1 MRKFRNSAIAIVS
14 AAAISLGGMT
24 AATAQDTELPDVNA
38 EVGAELELEVDLD
51 LNPDVDTDQDTN
63 ESEETPPG
71 LIEMISSNGSTA
83 WKWGQDLNADETGYG
98 TDAFGSSR
106 DDSGQPVPR
115 WLRAWENVFD
125 TLTVGSILGMVI
137 FPIINF
143 LKYNGIIQ

>member
-24 AATAQDTELPDVNA
+24 VATAQDTD
-38 EVGAELELEVDLD
+38 ELENTEI
-51 LNPDVDTDQDTN
+51 TQTQ
-63 ESEETPPG
+63 ETEDDSNPG

-83 WKWGQDLNADETGYG
+83 SKWGQDLNADEPGVG
-98 TDAFGSSR
+98 TDGFGSSR
-106 DDSGQPVPR
+106 DDSGEPVPR
-115 WLRAWENVFD
+115 WLRAWENLFD
-125 TLTVGSILGMVI
+125 TLTVGSVLGMVV

>member
-24 AATAQDTELPDVNA
+24 AAAAQNDEL
-38 EVGAELELEVDLD
+38 
-51 LNPDVDTDQDTN
+51 DTN
-63 ESEETPPG
+63 ETTQTLETEAPESEDNSNPG

-83 WKWGQDLNADETGYG
+83 SKWGQDLNADEPGVG
-98 TDAFGSSR
+98 TDGFGSSR
-106 DDSGQPVPR
+106 DDSGEPVPR
-115 WLRAWENVFD
+115 WLRAWENLFD
-125 TLTVGSILGMVI
+125 TLTVGSVLGMVV

>member
-24 AATAQDTELPDVNA
+24 AAAAEDTSELDNTEIAQIQETQAP
-38 EVGAELELEVDLD
+38 
-51 LNPDVDTDQDTN
+51 
-63 ESEETPPG
+63 ESEDNSNPG

-83 WKWGQDLNADETGYG
+83 WKWGQDLNADEPGVG

-115 WLRAWENVFD
+115 WLRAWENLFD
-125 TLTVGSILGMVI
+125 TLTVGSILGMVV

>member
-24 AATAQDTELPDVNA
+24 VATAQDTDELDNT
-38 EVGAELELEVDLD
+38 EI
-51 LNPDVDTDQDTN
+51 TQTQ
-63 ESEETPPG
+63 ETEDDSNPG

-83 WKWGQDLNADETGYG
+83 WKWGQDLNADEPGVG
-98 TDAFGSSR
+98 TDGFGSSR

-115 WLRAWENVFD
+115 WLRAWENLFD
-125 TLTVGSILGMVI
+125 TLTVGSVLGMVV

>member
-24 AATAQDTELPDVNA
+24 VATAQDTDELGNT
-38 EVGAELELEVDLD
+38 EI
-51 LNPDVDTDQDTN
+51 TQTQ
-63 ESEETPPG
+63 ETEDDSNPG

-83 WKWGQDLNADETGYG
+83 WKWGQDLNADEPGVG
-98 TDAFGSSR
+98 TDGFGSSR

-115 WLRAWENVFD
+115 WLRAWENLFD
-125 TLTVGSILGMVI
+125 TLTVGSVLGMVV

>member
-24 AATAQDTELPDVNA
+24 AAAAQDTDEL
-38 EVGAELELEVDLD
+38 
-51 LNPDVDTDQDTN
+51 DTN
-63 ESEETPPG
+63 ETTQTLETEAPESEDNSNPG

-83 WKWGQDLNADETGYG
+83 WKWGQDLNADEPGYG
-98 TDAFGSSR
+98 TDGFGSSR
-106 DDSGQPVPR
+106 DDSGEPVPR
-115 WLRAWENVFD
+115 WLRAWENLFD
-125 TLTVGSILGMVI
+125 TLTVGSILGIVV

>member
-24 AATAQDTELPDVNA
+24 AAAAQDTDDLEN
-38 EVGAELELEVDLD
+38 VGTTQTQEPEAPEDD
-51 LNPDVDTDQDTN
+51 DASN
-63 ESEETPPG
+63 PG

-83 WKWGQDLNADETGYG
+83 WKWGQDLNADEPGYG
-98 TDAFGSSR
+98 IDAFGSSR
-106 DDSGQPVPR
+106 DDSGEPVPR

-125 TLTVGSILGMVI
+125 TLTIGSILGVVV

>member
-24 AATAQDTELPDVNA
+24 AATAQDTDDLEN
-38 EVGAELELEVDLD
+38 VGTTQTQEPEAPEDD
-51 LNPDVDTDQDTN
+51 DASN
-63 ESEETPPG
+63 PG

-83 WKWGQDLNADETGYG
+83 WKWGQDLNADEPGYG

-106 DDSGQPVPR
+106 DDSGEPVPR

-125 TLTVGSILGMVI
+125 TLTVGSILGMIV
-137 FPIINF
+137 FPVINF

>member
-24 AATAQDTELPDVNA
+24 AAAAQGTDELDNP
-38 EVGAELELEVDLD
+38 EVPQTQEVEAPEAD
-51 LNPDVDTDQDTN
+51 DTN
-63 ESEETPPG
+63 PG

-83 WKWGQDLNADETGYG
+83 SKWGQDLNADESGYG

-106 DDSGQPVPR
+106 DDSGEPVPR

-125 TLTVGSILGMVI
+125 TLTIGSILGVVV

>member
-24 AATAQDTELPDVNA
+24 VATAQDTGELDNT
-38 EVGAELELEVDLD
+38 EI
-51 LNPDVDTDQDTN
+51 TQTQ
-63 ESEETPPG
+63 ETEDDSNPG

-83 WKWGQDLNADETGYG
+83 WKWGQDLNADEPGVG
-98 TDAFGSSR
+98 TDGFGSSR

-115 WLRAWENVFD
+115 WLRAWENLFD
-125 TLTVGSILGMVI
+125 TLTVGSVLGMVV

>member
-24 AATAQDTELPDVNA
+24 VAAAQDTNQPED
-38 EVGAELELEVDLD
+38 
-51 LNPDVDTDQDTN
+51 
-63 ESEETPPG
+63 TPPG

-83 WKWGQDLNADETGYG
+83 SEWGQDLNADEPGYG
-98 TDAFGSSR
+98 TDGFGSSR
-106 DDSGQPVPR
+106 DDSGEPVPR

-125 TLTVGSILGMVI
+125 TLTVGSILGVI
-137 FPIINF
+137 VFPIINF

>member
-24 AATAQDTELPDVNA
+24 VATAQDTDELDNT
-38 EVGAELELEVDLD
+38 GI
-51 LNPDVDTDQDTN
+51 TQTQ
-63 ESEETPPG
+63 ETEDDSNPG

-83 WKWGQDLNADETGYG
+83 SKWGQDLNADESGYG

-106 DDSGQPVPR
+106 DDSGEPVPR
-115 WLRAWENVFD
+115 WLRAWENAFD
-125 TLTVGSILGMVI
+125 ILTIGGILGVVV

>member
-24 AATAQDTELPDVNA
+24 VATAQGTDELDNTEI
-38 EVGAELELEVDLD
+38 
-51 LNPDVDTDQDTN
+51 TQTQ
-63 ESEETPPG
+63 ETEDDSNPG

-83 WKWGQDLNADETGYG
+83 SKWGQDLNADEPGVG
-98 TDAFGSSR
+98 TDGFGSSR
-106 DDSGQPVPR
+106 DDSGEPVPR
-115 WLRAWENVFD
+115 WLRAWENLFD
-125 TLTVGSILGMVI
+125 TLTVGSVLGMVV

>member
-24 AATAQDTELPDVNA
+24 AAAAQNTDELDNNDTTQT
-38 EVGAELELEVDLD
+38 LETEA
-51 LNPDVDTDQDTN
+51 P
-63 ESEETPPG
+63 ESEDNSNPG

-83 WKWGQDLNADETGYG
+83 WKWGQDLNADEPGYG
-98 TDAFGSSR
+98 TDGFGSSR
-106 DDSGQPVPR
+106 DDSGEPVPR
-115 WLRAWENVFD
+115 WLRAWENLFD
-125 TLTVGSILGMVI
+125 TLTVGSILGIVV

>member
-24 AATAQDTELPDVNA
+24 AATAQDTDDLEN
-38 EVGAELELEVDLD
+38 VG
-51 LNPDVDTDQDTN
+51 TTQTQ
-63 ESEETPPG
+63 ETEDDSNPG

-83 WKWGQDLNADETGYG
+83 SKWGQDLNADEPGVG
-98 TDAFGSSR
+98 TDGFGSSR
-106 DDSGQPVPR
+106 DDSGEPVPR

-125 TLTVGSILGMVI
+125 TLTVGSILGMIV
-137 FPIINF
+137 FPVINF

>member
-24 AATAQDTELPDVNA
+24 VAAAQGTDELDNTEI
-38 EVGAELELEVDLD
+38 
-51 LNPDVDTDQDTN
+51 TQTQ
-63 ESEETPPG
+63 ETEDDSNPG

-83 WKWGQDLNADETGYG
+83 SKWGQDLNADEPGVG
-98 TDAFGSSR
+98 TDGFGSSR
-106 DDSGQPVPR
+106 DDSGEPVPR

-125 TLTVGSILGMVI
+125 TLTVGSILGMVV

>member
-24 AATAQDTELPDVNA
+24 VATAQDADELDNTEI
-38 EVGAELELEVDLD
+38 
-51 LNPDVDTDQDTN
+51 TQTQ
-63 ESEETPPG
+63 ETEDDSNPG

-83 WKWGQDLNADETGYG
+83 WKWGQDLNADEPGVG
-98 TDAFGSSR
+98 TDGFGSSR

-115 WLRAWENVFD
+115 WLRAWENLFD
-125 TLTVGSILGMVI
+125 ILTVGSVLGMVV

>member
-24 AATAQDTELPDVNA
+24 AAAAQGTDELD
-38 EVGAELELEVDLD
+38 
-51 LNPDVDTDQDTN
+51 NPEGTQTQGVEAPEADDTN
-63 ESEETPPG
+63 PG

-83 WKWGQDLNADETGYG
+83 SKWGQDLNADESGYG

-106 DDSGQPVPR
+106 DDSGEPVPR

-125 TLTVGSILGMVI
+125 TLTIGSILGVVV

>member
-24 AATAQDTELPDVNA
+24 AAAAQNTD
-38 EVGAELELEVDLD
+38 ELENNETTQTLETEA
-51 LNPDVDTDQDTN
+51 P
-63 ESEETPPG
+63 ESEDNSNPG

-83 WKWGQDLNADETGYG
+83 WKWGQDLNADEPGYG
-98 TDAFGSSR
+98 TDGFGSSR
-106 DDSGQPVPR
+106 DDSGEPVPR
-115 WLRAWENVFD
+115 WLRAWENLFD
-125 TLTVGSILGMVI
+125 TLTVGSILGIVV

>member
-24 AATAQDTELPDVNA
+24 AAAAQDTD
-38 EVGAELELEVDLD
+38 ELENV
-51 LNPDVDTDQDTN
+51 
-63 ESEETPPG
+63 ETTQTQETEAPEDDDASNPG

-83 WKWGQDLNADETGYG
+83 WKWGQDLNADEPGYG

-106 DDSGQPVPR
+106 DDSGEPVPR

-125 TLTVGSILGMVI
+125 TLTVGSILGMVV

>member
-24 AATAQDTELPDVNA
+24 AAAAQNDEL
-38 EVGAELELEVDLD
+38 
-51 LNPDVDTDQDTN
+51 DTN
-63 ESEETPPG
+63 ETTQTLETEAPESEDNSNPG

-83 WKWGQDLNADETGYG
+83 SKWGEDLNADEPGHG
-98 TDAFGSSR
+98 TDGFGSSR
-106 DDSGQPVPR
+106 DDSGEPVPR
-115 WLRAWENVFD
+115 WLRAWENLFD
-125 TLTVGSILGMVI
+125 TLTVGSILGIVV

>member
-24 AATAQDTELPDVNA
+24 VAAAQGTDELDNTEI
-38 EVGAELELEVDLD
+38 
-51 LNPDVDTDQDTN
+51 TQTQ
-63 ESEETPPG
+63 ETEDDSNPG

-83 WKWGQDLNADETGYG
+83 SKWGQDLNADESGYG
-98 TDAFGSSR
+98 IDAFGSSR
-106 DDSGQPVPR
+106 DDSGEPVPR

-125 TLTVGSILGMVI
+125 ILTIGGILGVVV